1 MLNKQALILH
11 IAFKPG
17 QRQQNKCLTFIHYH
31 FLHLAYDFWEIPVS
45 PTQLK
50 KNPSYSQL
58 LNATK
63 FRGEKILP
71 SRNSS
76 CSLNMFTYSLLLN
89 QSSLVGQRFHF
100 LLKAL

>member
-50 KNPSYSQL
+50 K
-58 LNATK
+58 K
-63 FRGEKILP
+63 
-71 SRNSS
+71 
-76 CSLNMFTYSLLLN
+76 SLLLSTLECHQVQRGEN
-89 QSSLVGQRFHF
+89 SSF
-100 LLKAL
+100 